1 MVSTSYSSYSSSS
14 TSSSS
19 TPYSSSLSTLATFT
33 LLLSTSCFVV
43 VDGRR
48 MNVPLIRSTEAAAA
62 AAAKSERPGWKD
74 YQRQPVPDFGLNWV
88 VDKLKTG
95 LHGVDEF
102 FTEGLAAGKV
112 NFKRL
117 PFVSSPSSSEKPVS
131 LSEHL
136 RASRA
141 TSDIMQ
147 VGSVA
152 AIKVLTKQN
161 PLNYVY
167 IFPRQILPGCFFNE
181 RNDHDRF
188 RKRARK
194 RGEAAA
200 NMLVRM
206 ETMTA
211 SRNPAEHDLYA
222 PYSDKAA
229 EILAAPS
236 PAAALACL
244 GREEAGGAAALA
256 ASSSSDEKAQTKH
269 KKKQKKKNKKKK
281 MPPLKGLP
289 PVLVKGFVQ
298 ATCDLPLGLANWA
311 PAFFVRGLASGV
323 LEELGRSDEL
333 LRRAQRR
340 GERLAEELTRRDLLE
355 LAAARGFGH
364 GGASDASLVADLEA
378 WLDAVYAYDEQ
389 LHLPSP
395 PSGSSEAK
403 EEEDDEEGWDEP
415 PMGTGWSKDPARRR
429 AVLMGLNVLESV
441 RRHPGAVQ
449 HRALFGGGA
458 AQEGG
463 AVINHPLA
471 DSYDAPLAALASSR
485 SAAAASAPMASSL
498 LAPSS
503 FSTSTSSSSSSS
515 LPSPVRLA
523 LISSMAFTGGF
534 AVSQIPAGS
543 RKLTSLVGSEKG
555 NNPPTTTEADA
566 AATTVDTTESATDAA
581 A

>member
-1 MVSTSYSSYSSSS
+1 MVPRRISSPVARAWAAGGAW
-14 TSSSS
+14 
-19 TPYSSSLSTLATFT
+19 TPSSLS
-33 LLLSTSCFVV
+33 
-43 VDGRR
+43 
-48 MNVPLIRSTEAAAA
+48 E
-62 AAAKSERPGWKD
+62 
-74 YQRQPVPDFGLNWV
+74 
-88 VDKLKTG
+88 
-95 LHGVDEF
+95 
-102 FTEGLAAGKV
+102 
-112 NFKRL
+112 
-117 PFVSSPSSSEKPVS
+117 
-131 LSEHL
+131 
-136 RASRA
+136 
-141 TSDIMQ
+141 
-147 VGSVA
+147 
-152 AIKVLTKQN
+152 
-161 PLNYVY
+161 
-167 IFPRQILPGCFFNE
+167 
-181 RNDHDRF
+181 
-188 RKRARK
+188 
-194 RGEAAA
+194 
-200 NMLVRM
+200 
-206 ETMTA
+206 
-211 SRNPAEHDLYA
+211 
-222 PYSDKAA
+222 
-229 EILAAPS
+229 
-236 PAAALACL
+236 ALASTPL
-244 GREEAGGAAALA
+244 HIKRSSAREFMY
-256 ASSSSDEKAQTKH
+256 T
-269 KKKQKKKNKKKK
+269 
-281 MPPLKGLP
+281 
-289 PVLVKGFVQ
+289 
-298 ATCDLPLGLANWA
+298 A
-311 PAFFVRGLASGV
+311 P
-323 LEELGRSDEL
+323 LGRSDEL